1 MCGRTTA
8 ASSLHHLQ
16 QCKLGIGH
24 SCAAPPACAPSMSV
38 GQLLREQQ
46 MVWVSCSSPCV
57 STMLCKRVCSTSVL
71 SPPSRCMQGS
81 ILLCSVGLWR
91 GDTSN
96 KIAATKMQL
105 LERMG
110 SSSPQHA

>member
-1 MCGRTTA
+1 MCGRCTA
-8 ASSLHHLQ
+8 ASGLRHLQ

-24 SCAAPPACAPSMSV
+24 SCATPPACAPSMSV

-57 STMLCKRVCSTSVL
+57 STMLCKRVCCTSVL

-81 ILLCSVGLWR
+81 ILFCSVGLW
-91 GDTSN
+91 
-96 KIAATKMQL
+96 AWW
-105 LERMG
+105 
-110 SSSPQHA
+110 